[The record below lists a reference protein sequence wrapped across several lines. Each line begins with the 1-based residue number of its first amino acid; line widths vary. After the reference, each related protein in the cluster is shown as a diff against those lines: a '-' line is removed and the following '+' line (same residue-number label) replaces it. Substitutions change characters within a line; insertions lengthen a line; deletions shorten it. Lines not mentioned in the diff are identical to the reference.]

1 MTPVK
6 KSHTAK
12 KQLCNKSF
20 YYHVHSNC
28 RIIILVKYKPLSV
41 VFFRTTVLTVMF
53 QDRDFISSS

>member
-6 KSHTAK
+6 KTPTAK

-20 YYHVHSNC
+20 YYHVHLNC

-41 VFFRTTVLTVMF
+41 VFSEQQF
-53 QDRDFISSS
+53 